1 MFRICDT
8 DGDGIMS
15 DEDLIGLQRE
25 VFGQNLQK
33 QHITALKQIAVDEEF
48 DEAQAEKGIHFEAFK
63 QFMKLYILKMKG

>member
-15 DEDLIGLQRE
+15 DDDLIDLQRE

-48 DEAQAEKGIHFEAFK
+48 DEVQAAKGIHFEAFK